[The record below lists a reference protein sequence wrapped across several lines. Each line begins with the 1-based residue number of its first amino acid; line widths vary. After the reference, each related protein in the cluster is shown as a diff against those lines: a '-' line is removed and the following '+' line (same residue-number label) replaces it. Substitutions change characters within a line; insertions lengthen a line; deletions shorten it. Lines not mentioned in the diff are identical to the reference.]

1 MLKNF
6 EKLKYVRYN
15 LKYGDTMIGARN
27 QLKGKVKEIVMG
39 QVMAEIVVDCNG
51 VEVVAVMTKR
61 AVENMGLKEG
71 DEVTACIKATEVTI
85 IK

>member
-1 MLKNF
+1 
-6 EKLKYVRYN
+6 
-15 LKYGDTMIGARN
+15 MIGARN
-27 QLKGKVKEIVMG
+27 QFKGKVKEIVMG
-39 QVMAEIVVDCNG
+39 QVMAEVVVDCDG
-51 VEVVAVMTKR
+51 KEIVAVMTKR